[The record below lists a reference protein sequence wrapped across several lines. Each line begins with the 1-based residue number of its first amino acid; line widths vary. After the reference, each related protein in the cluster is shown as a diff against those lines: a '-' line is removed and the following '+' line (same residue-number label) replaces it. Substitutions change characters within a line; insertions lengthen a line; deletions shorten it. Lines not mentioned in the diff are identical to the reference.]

1 MFGGRGTGLLGNE
14 VMAQEKISISWQEL
28 RTPEVEAS
36 LEQRA
41 AAVATRDHYERQLAR
56 EPDPFSQGHAG
67 RWRYNPVCYMAVFA
81 VLGALIGWGAAQLVY
96 RPDPTAQARELLAG
110 AHNALALYNAGRIT
124 PEEAQASLAAI
135 GRIGQDNAYFRVLR
149 DESISPQEQAARFKR
164 EQWKQFIR
172 NALFYG
178 ICGMVMAAAMAMAES
193 VVGRNYAG
201 AVIYGSAGA
210 VAGLLGGIAV
220 SLFVQKVGGAVMR
233 LDWVQGAH
241 RVMAARAATWVILGL
256 FLALGPALV
265 LRSFKRLGIGL
276 LGGAVGG
283 LIGGLLYQPI
293 ASWSGSDRGAILVAL
308 VAVGLLGG
316 MATGLIENAAKT
328 GWLKVTRGLIA
339 GKQFILY
346 RNPTYIGSAAN
357 SEIYLFK
364 DRRIGRRHA
373 AIRQI
378 PGGYELEN
386 LPLGEA
392 THVNERAIER
402 VRLRTGDRIRIGGTE
417 FVFQEKESAAC

>member
-1 MFGGRGTGLLGNE
+1 L
-14 VMAQEKISISWQEL
+14 
-28 RTPEVEAS
+28 
-36 LEQRA
+36 
-41 AAVATRDHYERQLAR
+41 
-56 EPDPFSQGHAG
+56 
-67 RWRYNPVCYMAVFA
+67 
-81 VLGALIGWGAAQLVY
+81 
-96 RPDPTAQARELLAG
+96 
-110 AHNALALYNAGRIT
+110 
-124 PEEAQASLAAI
+124 
-135 GRIGQDNAYFRVLR
+135 
-149 DESISPQEQAARFKR
+149 
-164 EQWKQFIR
+164 
-172 NALFYG
+172 
-178 ICGMVMAAAMAMAES
+178 
-193 VVGRNYAG
+193 
-201 AVIYGSAGA
+201 
-210 VAGLLGGIAV
+210 
-220 SLFVQKVGGAVMR
+220 
-233 LDWVQGAH
+233 
-241 RVMAARAATWVILGL
+241 AARAATWVILGL